1 MNSNLRIIRFIGVAR
16 AKRGCV
22 SLRLTLL
29 ALAPLAV
36 ALAAVPAYSNSLII
50 TPTFDSSITGNATA
64 AAIEGSINHAIGIY
78 QGLFADNVTVSIL
91 FRYSTTQVDGTT
103 PLGANT
109 LARSNYVFYAEP
121 WNTYI
126 NALKA
131 DATTANDAT
140 AIASLPASSF
150 ATNVDPSSAN
160 GRAVGLNTPGAMA
173 ANGSVGTGGT
183 FDGIVT
189 LNSNQSFQFNRSSG
203 ISAGNYDAQRSI
215 EHEIDEVLGL
225 GSILPSTTDFTTNTA
240 IRPQDLF
247 RYTAPGLRSL
257 TSNGTATSYFS
268 IDGGNTNIVGFN
280 QNSNGDFGDWLSAAC
295 PQANPY
301 VQNAFSCS
309 GQMSDV
315 SATSPEGINLDVIG
329 YDLVTAPEPG
339 TLVLLGTGLV
349 VARLAKRRGGKR
361 INRRVA

>member
-1 MNSNLRIIRFIGVAR
+1 MNNNLRIIRSIAFAG

-22 SLRLTLL
+22 SLRLVLL

-36 ALAAVPAYSNSLII
+36 VLAATPAYSNTLAI
-50 TPTFDSSITGNATA
+50 TPTFDSSITGNANA
-64 AAIEGSINHAIGIY
+64 AAIESSINQAIGIY
-78 QGLFADNVTVSIL
+78 QGLFADSITVNIL
-91 FRYSTTQVDGTT
+91 FRYSTTEVDGTT
-103 PLGANT
+103 PLGGGL

-121 WNTYI
+121 SNTYI

-131 DATTANDAT
+131 DATTANDAS
-140 AIASLPASSF
+140 AIANLPASF
-150 ATNVDPSSAN
+150 PTNIDPSSAN
-160 GRAVGLNTPGAMA
+160 GRAVGLNTPGVMTAT
-173 ANGSVGTGGT
+173 GKIGGGT

-189 LNSNQSFQFNRSSG
+189 LNSNQPFQFNRSGG

-225 GSILPSTTDFTTNTA
+225 GSILPATTDFTNSTA

-247 RYTAPGLRSL
+247 RYSAPGVASL
-257 TSNGTATSYFS
+257 NSSGTATSYFS

-280 QNSNGDFGDWLSAAC
+280 QNSGGDFGDWLSTPC
-295 PQANPY
+295 PQTNPF
-301 VQNAFSCS
+301 VQNAFSCQ

-339 TLVLLGTGLV
+339 TLVLLGAGLV
-349 VARLAKRRGGKR
+349 FAGLAKRRGGKR
-361 INRRVA
+361 INWQVE